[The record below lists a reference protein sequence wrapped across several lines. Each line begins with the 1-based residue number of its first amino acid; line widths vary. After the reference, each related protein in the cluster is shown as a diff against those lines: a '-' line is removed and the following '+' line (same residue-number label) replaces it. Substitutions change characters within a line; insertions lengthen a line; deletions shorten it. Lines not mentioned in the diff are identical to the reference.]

1 MTPVCCTSLSMRPWK
16 DVLPVHA
23 RMYKG
28 GRLSTG
34 IWRTP
39 YSEKEGQSPGIELSC
54 SDGRWENVFGR
65 HARMYKGGRLS
76 TGIWRTPYSEKE
88 PSGGIELSCS
98 DGRREK
104 SRPGA
109 CSHAQ
114 GNVLF
119 PRHMADAIQ
128 REGRA
133 KPRNRAVM
141 LRRTAG
147 KRFWEACPPGSVT
160 FDSGIRR

>member
-16 DVLPVHA
+16 DVLPV
-23 RMYKG
+23 
-28 GRLSTG
+28 
-34 IWRTP
+34 
-39 YSEKEGQSPGIELSC
+39 
-54 SDGRWENVFGR
+54 

-109 CSHAQ
+109 CPHAQ
-114 GNVLF
+114 GSVHF

-128 REGRA
+128 REGAVR
-133 KPRNRAVM
+133 RNRAVM
-141 LRRTAG
+141 LRRTLGKRYPGACSHAQGSVHFPRHMADAIQREGAVRRNRAGMLRRTAG
-147 KRFWEACPPGSVT
+147 KRFSEACPPGSVT

>member
-16 DVLPVHA
+16 DVLPV
-23 RMYKG
+23 
-28 GRLSTG
+28 
-34 IWRTP
+34 
-39 YSEKEGQSPGIELSC
+39 
-54 SDGRWENVFGR
+54 

-109 CSHAQ
+109 CPHAQ
-114 GNVLF
+114 GSVHF

-128 REGRA
+128 REGAVR
-133 KPRNRAVM
+133 RNRAVM
-141 LRRTAG
+141 LRRTPRKKSARG
-147 KRFWEACPPGSVT
+147 MPACTGECPLPQAYGGRHT
-160 FDSGIRR
+160 ARRSRQAESSWHAQTDGGETLFGGMPARERHI